1 MKDRVNEPRLI
12 LFILERFTD
21 DKFIPSLGVTSDAVA
36 GGYDRVAVAETFTV
50 LSSPHGV
57 VKAAD
62 GRVLADERYLE
73 RSGRNKSA
81 AYKLTPKGIAERERL
96 RAVLRED

>member
-1 MKDRVNEPRLI
+1 M
-12 LFILERFTD
+12 
-21 DKFIPSLGVTSDAVA
+21 
-36 GGYDRVAVAETFTV
+36 

-73 RSGRNKSA
+73 RRGRNKSA

-96 RAVLRED
+96 RVVLLED

>member
-21 DKFIPSLGVTSDAVA
+21 DKFAPSLGVTTDAVA
-36 GGYDRVAVAETFTV
+36 LGYDRTAVADTFTV
-50 LSSPHGV
+50 LSSPHGI

-62 GRVLADERYLE
+62 GRLLADERYLD
-73 RSGRNKSA
+73 RSGRNKST
-81 AYKLTPKGIAERERL
+81 AYKLTPKGVAERERL
-96 RAVLRED
+96 RAILKED